1 MKRFKE
7 WANRN
12 SWWLPWVGVA
22 ASISGLIFPDAF
34 IKTGQTLTELLR
46 TLLQYWVHVLIVVW
60 VVWVFY
66 LHFEIQR
73 LKKRKNTRKK
83 QTKNKVC

>member
-1 MKRFKE
+1 MKKFKE

-34 IKTGQTLTELLR
+34 LKTGQTVTGLLPM
-46 TLLQYWVHVLIVVW
+46 LLKYWIQVLIFVW
-60 VVWVFY
+60 VIY
-66 LHFEIQR
+66 IHFEIHR
-73 LKKRKNTRKK
+73 LKRCKGTRNKQSKN
-83 QTKNKVC
+83 NVC